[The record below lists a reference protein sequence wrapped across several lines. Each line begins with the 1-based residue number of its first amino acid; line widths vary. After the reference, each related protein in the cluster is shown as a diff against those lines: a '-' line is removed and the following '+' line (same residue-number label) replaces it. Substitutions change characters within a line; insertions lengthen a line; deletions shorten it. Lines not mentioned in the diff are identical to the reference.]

1 MNPIFVERLN
11 RNQRT
16 YFIRRPCLPM
26 NITDKKTRII
36 FKHNGILLIMIFRP
50 VSVAIIG
57 EIVFGKHS
65 PTPDHHGVDFAPSD
79 NFLKGFRASAQFFGC
94 LFFGIKFHCE
104 EEFKK
109 WMISNRTVAFE
120 VRVSCVDV
128 LWLLLLFAAVAFLID
143 GSIVGL
149 KMFKNK
155 KDCCSL

>member
-1 MNPIFVERLN
+1 
-11 RNQRT
+11 
-16 YFIRRPCLPM
+16 
-26 NITDKKTRII
+26 
-36 FKHNGILLIMIFRP
+36 MISRP

-79 NFLKGFRASAQFFGC
+79 NFLKGFRASAQLFGC

-109 WMISNRTVAFE
+109 WMIGNRTVAFG

-128 LWLLLLFAAVAFLID
+128 LWLLLLFAAVALL
-143 GSIVGL
+143 VGL
-149 KMFKNK
+149 FIFELIMFF
-155 KDCCSL
+155 